1 MSSIGP
7 SRLQDLMNKLPNGF
21 DRPLAKHSVEI
32 VLTVL
37 KGAFKRAVYPWQAI
51 NSNPMVYVEMP
62 AFENKPKQTRD
73 DMKIITMDQYQK
85 YLNLIPI
92 QSFQITTHDWLSY
105 RIAER

>member
-1 MSSIGP
+1 MLKKLKYNTQKNYLNIINKYIKPEIGKYYLSSIGP

-51 NSNPMVYVEMP
+51 NSNPWYTLKCQP
-62 AFENKPKQTRD
+62 SKINPNKQGMT
-73 DMKIITMDQYQK
+73 
-85 YLNLIPI
+85 
-92 QSFQITTHDWLSY
+92 
-105 RIAER
+105 

>member
-1 MSSIGP
+1 M
-7 SRLQDLMNKLPNGF
+7 DLTA
-21 DRPLAKHSVEI
+21 PLAKHSVEI

-37 KGAFKRAVYPWQAI
+37 KGAFKRAVYPWQTI

-85 YLNLIPI
+85 ILEFNP
-92 QSFQITTHDWLSY
+92 HPVLSDY
-105 RIAER
+105 HS